1 MNKTN
6 QEKNNSLKIF
16 MWSPMLSNVGTN
28 GAMIGMA
35 ESLKKYLGAEIY
47 LINVLGEFTKFKDK
61 KFFFLDFFNV
71 SHIIPKTGKISKY
84 LILFFSIICIPFL
97 IRQIFKHK
105 PDIIIAGLVGFIPCM
120 LKYFFKDLIVI
131 NSIQGYPKFNFIR
144 KFIWKMFYKKS
155 DYLITMTKQT
165 KKDLE
170 NIVGIDSQKIF
181 TIENPILHKKIK
193 IMSLEAIDNEDK
205 YIFNKKVFCAIG
217 RLTHQKNFIQLLSY
231 LKRYSDQTNCDFN
244 LIILGEGEKRKEL
257 ENYIKENKIKNFYL
271 LGFKDNP
278 YKYLAKSNVYICSSL
293 WEEPGHTLME
303 AGYLNVPI
311 LTSNCPN
318 GPDEIIKNNSNGL
331 KYELGNEIDFLEKI
345 KKINNL
351 NEIEKNKLL
360 INMKKIIPNYTK
372 FRFAKNFAK
381 IINR

>member
-1 MNKTN
+1 MSQTNK
-6 QEKNNSLKIF
+6 KSLKIF
-16 MWSPMLSNVGTN
+16 LWSPMLSDVGTN

-35 ESLKKYLGAEIY
+35 QSLKNYSNAKIY
-47 LINVLGEFTKFKDK
+47 LINVLGEFTKYKSE
-61 KFFFLDFFNV
+61 KFYFLDFLKINNM
-71 SHIIPKTGKISKY
+71 IPKTGKISKY
-84 LILFFSIICIPFL
+84 LILFFSLLSIPFL
-97 IRQIFKHK
+97 IRQVLKHK
-105 PDIIIAGLVGFIPCM
+105 PDIIITGLVGFIPCM
-120 LKYFFKDLIVI
+120 LNFFFKDLIVI

-181 TIENPILHKKIK
+181 TIENPILHRKIK

-231 LKRYSDQTNCDFN
+231 LKRYSDQTNYDFN

-257 ENYIKENKIKNFYL
+257 ENYIKDNKIKNFYL

-278 YKYLAKSNVYICSSL
+278 YKYLAKSSVYISSSL

-303 AGYLNVPI
+303 AGYLNIPI

-318 GPDEIIKNNSNGL
+318 GPNEIIEDNFNGL

-360 INMKKIIPNYTK
+360 INMKKTIMNYTK
-372 FRFAKNFAK
+372 FRFSKNIEK
-381 IINR
+381 IINY

>member
-1 MNKTN
+1 MSQTNNK
-6 QEKNNSLKIF
+6 SLKIF
-16 MWSPMLSNVGTN
+16 LWSPMLSDVGTN

-35 ESLKKYLGAEIY
+35 QSLKNYSNAKIY
-47 LINVLGEFTKFKDK
+47 LINVLGEFTKYKSE
-61 KFFFLDFFNV
+61 KFYFLDFLKINNM
-71 SHIIPKTGKISKY
+71 IPKTGKISKY
-84 LILFFSIICIPFL
+84 LILFFSLLSIPFL
-97 IRQIFKHK
+97 IRQVLKHK
-105 PDIIIAGLVGFIPCM
+105 PDIIITGLVGFIPCM
-120 LKYFFKDLIVI
+120 LNFFFKDLIVI

-170 NIVGIDSQKIF
+170 KIVGIDSQKIF
-181 TIENPILHKKIK
+181 TIENPILHRKIK
-193 IMSLEAIDNEDK
+193 MMSLEAIDNEDK

-231 LKRYSDQTNCDFN
+231 LKRYSDQTNYDFN

-360 INMKKIIPNYTK
+360 INMKKIIMNYTK

>member
-1 MNKTN
+1 MSRTNNK
-6 QEKNNSLKIF
+6 SLKIF
-16 MWSPMLSNVGTN
+16 LWSPMLSDVGTN

-35 ESLKKYLGAEIY
+35 QSLKNYSNAKIY
-47 LINVLGEFTKFKDK
+47 LINVLGEFTKYKSE
-61 KFFFLDFFNV
+61 KFYFLDFLKINNM
-71 SHIIPKTGKISKY
+71 IPKTGKISKY
-84 LILFFSIICIPFL
+84 LILFFSLLSIPFL
-97 IRQIFKHK
+97 IRQVLKHK
-105 PDIIIAGLVGFIPCM
+105 PDIIITGLVGFIPCM
-120 LKYFFKDLIVI
+120 LNFFFKDLIVI

-170 NIVGIDSQKIF
+170 NIVGIDYQKIF
-181 TIENPILHKKIK
+181 TIENPILHRKIK
-193 IMSLEAIDNEDK
+193 IMSLEAIDDEDK

-231 LKRYSDQTNCDFN
+231 LKRYSDQTNYDFN

>member
-1 MNKTN
+1 MNKN
-6 QEKNNSLKIF
+6 NNNSLKF
-16 MWSPMLSNVGTN
+16 FLWSPMLSNVGTN

-35 ESLKKYLGAEIY
+35 KSLKKYSDAEIY
-47 LINVLGEFTKFKDK
+47 LINILGEFTQYK
-61 KFFFLDFFNV
+61 KENFFIIDFLKINDL
-71 SHIIPKTGKISKY
+71 IPKTGKISKY
-84 LILFFSIICIPFL
+84 LILIFSILSIPFL
-97 IRQIFKHK
+97 IRQVLKYK
-105 PDIIIAGLVGFIPCM
+105 PDIIITGLVGFIPCI
-120 LKYFFKDLIVI
+120 LKFLFKDLIVI

-181 TIENPILHKKIK
+181 TIENPILHRKIK
-193 IMSLEAIDNEDK
+193 IMSLEAIDDEDK

-231 LKRYSDQTNCDFN
+231 LKRYSDQTNYDFN

-271 LGFKDNP
+271 SGFKDNP
-278 YKYLAKSNVYICSSL
+278 YKYLAKSSVYISSSL

-303 AGYLNVPI
+303 AGYLNIPI

>member
-1 MNKTN
+1 MSQTNNK
-6 QEKNNSLKIF
+6 SLKIF
-16 MWSPMLSNVGTN
+16 LWSPMLSDVGTN

-35 ESLKKYLGAEIY
+35 QSLKNYSNAKIY
-47 LINVLGEFTKFKDK
+47 LINVLGEFTKYKSE
-61 KFFFLDFFNV
+61 KFYFLDFLKINNM
-71 SHIIPKTGKISKY
+71 IPKTGKISKY
-84 LILFFSIICIPFL
+84 LILFFSLLSIPFL
-97 IRQIFKHK
+97 IRQVLKHK
-105 PDIIIAGLVGFIPCM
+105 PDIIITGLVGFIPCM
-120 LKYFFKDLIVI
+120 LNFFFKDLIVI

-170 NIVGIDSQKIF
+170 KIVGIDSQKIF
-181 TIENPILHKKIK
+181 TIENPILHRKIK

-205 YIFNKKVFCAIG
+205 HIFNKKVFCAIG
-217 RLTHQKNFIQLLSY
+217 RLTHQKNFIQLLSC
-231 LKRYSDQTNCDFN
+231 LKRYSDQTNYDFN

-360 INMKKIIPNYTK
+360 INMKKIIMNYTK

>member
-1 MNKTN
+1 MNKN
-6 QEKNNSLKIF
+6 NNNSLKF
-16 MWSPMLSNVGTN
+16 FLWSPMLSNVGTN

-35 ESLKKYLGAEIY
+35 KSLKKYSDAEIY
-47 LINVLGEFTKFKDK
+47 LINILGEFTQYK
-61 KFFFLDFFNV
+61 KENFFIIDFLKINDL
-71 SHIIPKTGKISKY
+71 IPKTGKISKY
-84 LILFFSIICIPFL
+84 LILIFSILSIPFL
-97 IRQIFKHK
+97 IRQVLKYK
-105 PDIIIAGLVGFIPCM
+105 PDIIITGLVGFIPCI
-120 LKYFFKDLIVI
+120 LKFFLKNLIVI

-170 NIVGIDSQKIF
+170 EKVGIDPKKIF
-181 TIENPILHKKIK
+181 IIENPILNRNIK
-193 IMSLEAIDNEDK
+193 MMSLETIDNEDK
-205 YIFNKKVFCAIG
+205 FIFNKKVFCAIG
-217 RLTHQKNFIQLLSY
+217 RLTHQKNFMQLLK
-231 LKRYSDQTNCDFN
+231 LVKKYSDQTNEDFN

-257 ENYIKENKIKNFYL
+257 ENYIEKNKIKNFYL

-278 YKYLAKSNVYICSSL
+278 YKYLAKSNVYICPSL

-318 GPDEIIKNNSNGL
+318 GPNEIIRNNFNGL
-331 KYELGNEIDFLEKI
+331 KYELGSEIDFLKKI
-345 KKINNL
+345 KRISNL
-351 NEIEKNKLL
+351 NKIEKNKLL
-360 INMKKIIPNYTK
+360 INMKKTIMNYTK
-372 FRFAKNFAK
+372 FKFSKNIRK

>member
-1 MNKTN
+1 MSQTNK
-6 QEKNNSLKIF
+6 KSLKIF
-16 MWSPMLSNVGTN
+16 LWSPMLSDVGTN

-35 ESLKKYLGAEIY
+35 QSLKNYSNAKIY
-47 LINVLGEFTKFKDK
+47 LINVLGEFTKYKSE
-61 KFFFLDFFNV
+61 KFYFLDFLKINNM
-71 SHIIPKTGKISKY
+71 IPKTGKISKY
-84 LILFFSIICIPFL
+84 LILFFSLLSIPFL
-97 IRQIFKHK
+97 IRQVLKHK
-105 PDIIIAGLVGFIPCM
+105 PDIIITGLVGFIPCM
-120 LKYFFKDLIVI
+120 LNFFFKDLIVI

-181 TIENPILHKKIK
+181 TIENPILHRKIK
-193 IMSLEAIDNEDK
+193 IMSLEAIDDEDK

-231 LKRYSDQTNCDFN
+231 LKRYSDQTNYDFN

-257 ENYIKENKIKNFYL
+257 ENYIKDNKIKNFYL

-278 YKYLAKSNVYICSSL
+278 YKYLAKSSVYISSSL

-303 AGYLNVPI
+303 AGYLNIPI

-331 KYELGNEIDFLEKI
+331 KYELGNEFDFLEKI

-360 INMKKIIPNYTK
+360 INMKKTILNYTK
-372 FRFAKNFAK
+372 FRFAKNIAK
-381 IINR
+381 IINY

>member
-1 MNKTN
+1 MSQTNNK
-6 QEKNNSLKIF
+6 SLKIF
-16 MWSPMLSNVGTN
+16 LWSPMLSDVGTN

-35 ESLKKYLGAEIY
+35 QSLKNYSNAKIY
-47 LINVLGEFTKFKDK
+47 LINVLGEFTKYKSE
-61 KFFFLDFFNV
+61 KFYFLDFLKINNM
-71 SHIIPKTGKISKY
+71 IPKTGKISKY
-84 LILFFSIICIPFL
+84 LILFFSLLSIPFL
-97 IRQIFKHK
+97 IRQVLKHK
-105 PDIIIAGLVGFIPCM
+105 PDIIITGLVGFIPCI
-120 LKYFFKDLIVI
+120 LNFFFKDLIVI

-144 KFIWKMFYKKS
+144 KFIWKTFYKKS

-170 NIVGIDSQKIF
+170 NIVGIDYQKIF
-181 TIENPILHKKIK
+181 TIENPILHRKIK
-193 IMSLEAIDNEDK
+193 IMSLEAIDDEDK

-231 LKRYSDQTNCDFN
+231 LKRYSDQTNYDFN

-360 INMKKIIPNYTK
+360 INMKKTILNYTK

>member
-1 MNKTN
+1 MNKN
-6 QEKNNSLKIF
+6 NNNSLKF
-16 MWSPMLSNVGTN
+16 FLWSPMLSNVGTN
-28 GAMIGMA
+28 GAMIGIA
-35 ESLKKYLGAEIY
+35 KSLKKYSDAEIY
-47 LINVLGEFTKFKDK
+47 LINILGEFTQYK
-61 KFFFLDFFNV
+61 KENFFIIDFLKINDL
-71 SHIIPKTGKISKY
+71 IPKTGKISKY
-84 LILFFSIICIPFL
+84 LILIFSILSIPFL
-97 IRQIFKHK
+97 IRQVLKYK
-105 PDIIIAGLVGFIPCM
+105 PDIIITGLVGFIPCI
-120 LKYFFKDLIVI
+120 LKFLFKDLIVI

-181 TIENPILHKKIK
+181 TIENPILHRKIK
-193 IMSLEAIDNEDK
+193 IMSLEAIDDEDK

-231 LKRYSDQTNCDFN
+231 LKRYSDQTNYDFN

-278 YKYLAKSNVYICSSL
+278 YKYLAKSSVYISSSL

-303 AGYLNVPI
+303 AGYLNIPI